1 MSIDFFG
8 ILVSLFLTAT
18 VYTLPIMI
26 YRYCIKKEPINK
38 RKAKII
44 TVICAIIGFIIL
56 SVIKMILANEVATGG
71 GLLLWSFVNYK
82 ILTYEK
88 FSSEST
94 KEEIMNRCEELRG
107 KQIELTKYL
116 DNCVNSKAIDKAT
129 ADELL
134 EIYSNP

>member
-8 ILVSLFLTAT
+8 ILVSLFLTVAI
-18 VYTLPIMI
+18 YTLPIII
-26 YRYCIKKEPINK
+26 YRFCIKKESVNK

-56 SVIKMILANEVATGG
+56 NVITMILIDEAATGG

-94 KEEIMNRCEELRG
+94 KQEITNRCEELRG
-107 KQIELTKYL
+107 KQIALTKYL
-116 DNCVNSKAIDKAT
+116 DNCVNNKAIDRAT

-134 EIYSNP
+134 EIYKNP